1 MGGNANV
8 DRAREA
14 ILHRHRVAAA
24 AQVADA
30 SPHVVYYSES
40 LVGGHVKIGS
50 QKGHRSHGPSVRR
63 RPDAFD
69 GLILRSGHSAR
80 TDSETPP
87 SKHRPA
93 DLKRL
98 SFLVIVDSDVAACS
112 AVLRRLPTEHHGTQV
127 LPPIDPSVLISNMS
141 WPVLIGS
148 VLAGSTGT

>member
-63 RPDAFD
+63 RPEAFD
-69 GLILRSGHSAR
+69 GLILRSGIQHGR
-80 TDSETPP
+80 ILKLHLPNTGPP
-87 SKHRPA
+87 
-93 DLKRL
+93 
-98 SFLVIVDSDVAACS
+98 
-112 AVLRRLPTEHHGTQV
+112 T
-127 LPPIDPSVLISNMS
+127 
-141 WPVLIGS
+141 
-148 VLAGSTGT
+148 